1 MRSLSKRTVI
11 TAVLSVTTLFSTG
24 MGLHSSAAWGQAATP
39 PPAASSSCPVAAHM
53 PSAPELKD
61 IARTATDR
69 GFLWQVTSDG
79 HSSWLYGT
87 IHAAKLNWAFP
98 GPLIRAALRQ
108 SDTIAVELSLS
119 DPATLQVL
127 RDKEDPARLQHLV
140 DTHRKARL
148 DEIAA
153 QQCLPPHAF
162 DALATG
168 MEAAALVSLSG
179 RKDGVYPD
187 YAIDSVIQ
195 GYARSVH
202 KPIVPLE
209 TATAQRQLL
218 IGTTAAEEDALIDDA
233 LHDLSSDTGRKELL
247 AIATMWANSDLNKLE
262 HYREWCDCLKTA
274 QEKAHTRAM
283 LDDRNIEMAKK
294 IIQMHTS
301 SHKLFVAVG
310 ALHMSGPNGLPAL
323 LRKEGFKVTQ
333 IVPAPSATA
342 SQL

>member
-1 MRSLSKRTVI
+1 MP
-11 TAVLSVTTLFSTG
+11 TT
-24 MGLHSSAAWGQAATP
+24 
-39 PPAASSSCPVAAHM
+39 
-53 PSAPELKD
+53 PELKD
-61 IARTATDR
+61 IIRTATDR
-69 GFLWQVTSDG
+69 GFLWQVTRNG

-87 IHAAKLNWAFP
+87 MHVAKLNWAFP
-98 GPLIRAALRQ
+98 GPLTRAALRQ

-127 RDKEDPARLQHLV
+127 REKEDPARLQHLIE
-140 DTHRKARL
+140 THRKARL

-153 QQCLPPHAF
+153 QQRLPPHAF
-162 DALATG
+162 DALAVG
-168 MEAAALVSLSG
+168 MEAAALISLSG
-179 RKDGVYPD
+179 RKDGFYPD

-195 GYARSVH
+195 GYARSAH

-209 TATAQRQLL
+209 TAAAQRQLVV
-218 IGTTAAEEDALIDDA
+218 GATAAEEDALIDDD

-247 AIATMWANSDLNKLE
+247 AITTMWANSDLNKLE

-274 QEKAHTRAM
+274 QEKAHIKAM

-301 SHKLFVAVG
+301 GKKVFVAVG

-323 LRKEGFKVTQ
+323 LSKEGFKVTQ